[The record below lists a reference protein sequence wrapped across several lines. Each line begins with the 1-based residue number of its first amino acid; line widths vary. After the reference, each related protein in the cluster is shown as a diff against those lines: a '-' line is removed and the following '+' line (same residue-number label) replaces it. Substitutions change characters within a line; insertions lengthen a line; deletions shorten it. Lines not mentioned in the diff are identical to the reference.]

1 MSIASTL
8 SPATVLISTLFNAAV
23 SPKRPHMASSASSVL
38 HHLLENPSAIV
49 LVEGSSGSGKSTLL
63 NHIVKHAQAKECP
76 LVRTIR
82 NDIQTRSRVIDH
94 LISIV
99 QRSKP
104 DAPNLVNE
112 VAAIL
117 ATCGLGEPALWL
129 RRPKCLSDSEQAR
142 FMLAC
147 AIARADLSSSS
158 KPFIVVIDEF
168 LSTLD
173 RITAQATCAAI
184 CRLVKLRPSLRL
196 LVATAHCDLATFLEP
211 LFVVRPTKGG
221 NS

>member
-23 SPKRPHMASSASSVL
+23 WPKRPHMSSSTAAVF

-63 NHIVKHAQAKECP
+63 NHIVKLARARECP
-76 LVRTIR
+76 LVRTVR
-82 NDIQTRSRVIDH
+82 TDIQTRSRVIDH

-99 QRSKP
+99 EQRKP
-104 DAPNLVNE
+104 DASNVVNE
-112 VAAIL
+112 VSAIL
-117 ATCGLGEPALWL
+117 ATCGVGEPALWL

-147 AIARADLSSSS
+147 AIARADTSCSSR
-158 KPFIVVIDEF
+158 PFIVVIDEF

-184 CRLVKLRPSLRL
+184 ARLVKLRPALRL
-196 LVATAHCDLATFLEP
+196 LVATAHCDLAAYLEP

>member
-8 SPATVLISTLFNAAV
+8 SPATVLISTLFNVAAA
-23 SPKRPHMASSASSVL
+23 PKRPRMATSAHSVL

-63 NHIVKHAQAKECP
+63 NQVIKHAKDSQRP
-76 LVRTIR
+76 LVRVNRT
-82 NDIQTRSRVIDH
+82 DLQARSRVIDH
-94 LISIV
+94 LISII

-104 DAPNLVNE
+104 DDALLNQA
-112 VAAIL
+112 AAIL

-147 AIARADLSSSS
+147 AITRADLSNSAA
-158 KPFIVVIDEF
+158 PFIVVIDEF

-196 LVATAHCDLATFLEP
+196 LVATAHSDLAAFLEP
-211 LFVVRPTKGG
+211 LCVVRPTRGG